1 MYVEIGPSYTLF
13 KRDACS
19 VSPTSLNITDL
30 GWRGRSLDYLFQI
43 NWAFVLHCWAS
54 GSGFGLPRI
63 GLGSRISNSCHQ
75 KFKDLNKVDA
85 PFADWLIGGTMM
97 HTHAE
102 SMGNL
107 INIWF
112 LRELVWFWFFCRSKF
127 QKFRLFLSFLEL
139 RFGSFR
145 LRLFRYPRLQLAYPV
160 SKAVFSILKR
170 AGWNIA

>member
-1 MYVEIGPSYTLF
+1 MWLWFTA
-13 KRDACS
+13 D
-19 VSPTSLNITDL
+19 
-30 GWRGRSLDYLFQI
+30 W
-43 NWAFVLHCWAS
+43 
-54 GSGFGLPRI
+54 
-63 GLGSRISNSCHQ
+63 GSRISNSCHQ

-127 QKFRLFLSFLEL
+127 QKFRLFLSFLDR
-139 RFGSFR
+139 RFGSFFHR
-145 LRLFRYPRLQLAYPV
+145 RIRYPRFQLAYPV

-170 AGWNIA
+170 AGCALKNRLTRFACNSFPITLQCHVFARQRVVLFGTRKAYAGQHGPFWGFIGPDSVGLTF